1 MLKPAAVRLFAAAL
15 LLFAVTS
22 AMFAAELPSAAASPD
37 SNAAAGWSHGTL
49 IDALQ
54 GQPTSISC
62 PSAKLCTAV
71 DVNGNV
77 LTYNGSSWSSH
88 ISIDHFGSG
97 L

>member
-54 GQPTSISC
+54 GQPTFNLLPVGEIVHRGGRQWER
-62 PSAKLCTAV
+62 PHLQRQLMVVA
-71 DVNGNV
+71 
-77 LTYNGSSWSSH
+77 
-88 ISIDHFGSG
+88 
-97 L
+97 